1 MSKQQT
7 IRLTVYTGMDGIG
20 IYLASTLIDWCDT
33 SIITSL
39 FVSYNM
45 YLYLVVCMG
54 GITITDSIIA
64 FGKLVE
70 KVDNKLLQLPMRDTI
85 SIELGDRSLLINSF
99 HKLNNSPIQQSFL

>member
-1 MSKQQT
+1 
-7 IRLTVYTGMDGIG
+7 
-20 IYLASTLIDWCDT
+20 
-33 SIITSL
+33 
-39 FVSYNM
+39 
-45 YLYLVVCMG
+45 MG